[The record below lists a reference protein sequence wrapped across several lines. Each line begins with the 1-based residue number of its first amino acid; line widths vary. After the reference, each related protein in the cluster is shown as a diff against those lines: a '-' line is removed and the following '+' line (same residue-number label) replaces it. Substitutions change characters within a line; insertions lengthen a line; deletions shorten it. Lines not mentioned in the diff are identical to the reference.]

1 MNIGSRSTSGNVG
14 NVIIESGVI
23 EIIGF
28 AVSMESLS
36 LIVQFLAPMDVGIL
50 FPKTQISTS
59 GLGRHIATTPMNSIK
74 FFIPEVTVGIP
85 LGIRKNPMHLSQR
98 TWKISKIIAGV
109 GGLLEAPLGRASV
122 KVKIASGVTSVRDR
136 SMLAIGHLT
145 WTSKK
150 IDLAP

>member
-50 FPKTQISTS
+50 FSKNSDVHFRFRPPYCHNADELSQIFYTRSY
-59 GLGRHIATTPMNSIK
+59 GRHSSRNTKKPHA
-74 FFIPEVTVGIP
+74 F
-85 LGIRKNPMHLSQR
+85 
-98 TWKISKIIAGV
+98 ISKDLENIEDHRR
-109 GGLLEAPLGRASV
+109 GGGS
-122 KVKIASGVTSVRDR
+122 
-136 SMLAIGHLT
+136 
-145 WTSKK
+145 
-150 IDLAP
+150 

>member
-50 FPKTQISTS
+50 FFPKTQISTS

-98 TWKISKIIAGV
+98 TWKISKIIAG
-109 GGLLEAPLGRASV
+109 GGLLEAPP
-122 KVKIASGVTSVRDR
+122 
-136 SMLAIGHLT
+136 
-145 WTSKK
+145 W
-150 IDLAP
+150 PCEC

>member
-14 NVIIESGVI
+14 SVIIESGVI

-36 LIVQFLAPMDVGIL
+36 LIVQFLAPMDAGIL
-50 FPKTQISTS
+50 FFPKTQISTS
-59 GLGRHIATTPMNSIK
+59 GLGRHIATTPMNSVK

-98 TWKISKIIAGV
+98 TWKISKIIAGG
-109 GGLLEAPLGRASV
+109 GGLLEAPP
-122 KVKIASGVTSVRDR
+122 
-136 SMLAIGHLT
+136 
-145 WTSKK
+145 W
-150 IDLAP
+150 PCEC